1 MNTSSISDRLK
12 RLPTFLLVMCLNMPA
27 LADQTHPASQTW
39 ISKNTTVSLLELYT
53 SEGCSSCPP
62 AEEWVNQLKTH
73 TQLFTDF
80 IPIVFHVD
88 YWNYLGWS
96 DRFASDAYS
105 HRQRKLQQK
114 GIFSGVYTPGVLVTS
129 KEWNGW
135 RRQNAIPISSN
146 KAGILTATIKDNDVN
161 ITFEHSGN
169 YTLNMAYLGMGL
181 SSDVTAGENNRKT
194 LSHEFVVLKHWQ
206 QSGNGQWHTAL
217 PAVPNK
223 QQKSN
228 ALVIW
233 LTEHKSEHVVQAVA
247 GYLP

>member
-1 MNTSSISDRLK
+1 MNIYSMIKYLKKLTALLALCIS
-12 RLPTFLLVMCLNMPA
+12 MQA
-27 LADQTHPASQTW
+27 LANPANTTEQTW
-39 ISKNTTVSLLELYT
+39 TSKKTAVSLLELYT

-62 AEEWVNQLKTH
+62 AEKWVNQLKTH
-73 TQLFTDF
+73 PKLFTDF
-80 IPIVFHVD
+80 IPVVFHVD

-135 RRQNAIPISSN
+135 RRHNAIPISSH
-146 KAGILTATIKDNDVN
+146 KAGILIATLKANH
-161 ITFEHSGN
+161 ITVAFEHN
-169 YTLNMAYLGMGL
+169 DKYTLNMAYLGMGL
-181 SSDVTAGENNRKT
+181 VSNVTAGENNRKT
-194 LSHEFVVLKHWQ
+194 LNHEFVVLKHWQ
-206 QSGNGQWHTAL
+206 QEGNGQWHMAL

-233 LTEHKSEHVVQAVA
+233 LTAHQSENIIQAVA
-247 GYLP
+247 GYLL